1 MFTFLLA
8 ELPELSLS
16 ESAPL
21 SLDDFD
27 AMVREAMIPEKY
39 IRLLNEYPPA
49 ELSMESSDSGELFHV
64 FARYL
69 DFERFLK
76 LRIARI
82 RAAKQGVEKV
92 FPEAEKFFVY
102 ANAAI
107 EAAAGINDPLER
119 EKAVDTLRW
128 AAIEE
133 IVPAGILNFEALCAY
148 KIKLVL
154 LNMRRYR
161 DRETGRAAFDAL
173 LERKVSME
181 N

>member
-16 ESAPL
+16 NPAPL
-21 SLDDFD
+21 SLEEFD
-27 AMVREAMIPEKY
+27 AMVREAMIPEKF
-39 IRLLNEYPPA
+39 IRLLAAYPGNFPA
-49 ELSMESSDSGELFHV
+49 EAGIKDELYPV

-69 DFERFLK
+69 EFERFLR
-76 LRIARI
+76 LRIARL
-82 RAAKQGVEKV
+82 RAARQNVEKT

-107 EAAAGINDPLER
+107 EAAQSVADPLER
-119 EKAVDTLRW
+119 EKIIDGLRW
-128 AAIEE
+128 AAVEE
-133 IVPAGILNFEALCAY
+133 IVPVGKLDFDALCAY

-154 LNMRRYR
+154 LNMRRFR